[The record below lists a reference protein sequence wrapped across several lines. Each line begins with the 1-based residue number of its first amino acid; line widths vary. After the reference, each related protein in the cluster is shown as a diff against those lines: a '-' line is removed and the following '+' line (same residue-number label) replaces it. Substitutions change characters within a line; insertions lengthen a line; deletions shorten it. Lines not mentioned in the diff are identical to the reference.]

1 MDPSRRPSTATGCG
15 PPRRPKSLHARYS
28 GRPTRRRGGTAS
40 RGPTTRCWW
49 SGSGRRWRW
58 CRDSSRTSRSRHGRI
73 SGRPEPGPGTAAG
86 HDPGSVRARL
96 RPAPAGRWAA
106 PRARRGRGAI
116 RAGAGWPLGRR
127 RADPR
132 GVRGPAGLARA
143 RRSRPAVPR
152 HRSALQ
158 RSLEPEPAAGGD
170 GSDLNQGGARDQCR
184 CNGDLPGPPSGRIP
198 ARDGPADR
206 GRDGSRRGAREREG
220 QEPGAP
226 GVDRTRRG
234 HRLDGGG
241 ERGGPMTTRAFNTQS
256 RRKEEL
262 VPRRGGELGIY
273 VCGVTVY
280 EVSHIGHGRS
290 AIVFDVIRRYLRHR
304 GHAVKFVKN
313 FTDIDDKIIRRA
325 NQEGVSAREV
335 SERYIAEYRTDM
347 ASLGVL
353 PPDVEPKAT
362 EHIPQMI
369 ALIERL
375 IQKGMAYP
383 VDGDVYFEVRRFPGY
398 GKLSGKNLEDLQAG
412 ARVEVDERKRDPL
425 DFALWKA
432 TKPGE
437 PSWKSPWGE
446 GRPGWHLEC
455 SAMAMEYLG
464 ETLDVHGG
472 GEDLIFPHHENEIAQ
487 AEAATGKPFV
497 HYWMHNGFVNMDDEK
512 MSKSLGNTL
521 TIKDLVR
528 RHDPEALRL
537 YLLGTHYRNPLEFA
551 DERITEAGRALA
563 RLRSL
568 KDEAERIAAR
578 GTPAPG
584 PDGGLFEQV
593 AAHRA
598 RFEAAMDDDF
608 NTPQA
613 LGVLFD
619 LARRLHTAREQ
630 VSQGTLGAGPFL
642 IGVGEL
648 VVLAQTL
655 GLLEGAGRRPVSLDP
670 QMKARIESLVYLR
683 QEARRQRDF
692 GEADRLREE
701 LSRLGVVLE
710 DTRDGTTWKLQS

>member
-1 MDPSRRPSTATGCG
+1 MA
-15 PPRRPKSLHARYS
+15 
-28 GRPTRRRGGTAS
+28 
-40 RGPTTRCWW
+40 
-49 SGSGRRWRW
+49 
-58 CRDSSRTSRSRHGRI
+58 
-73 SGRPEPGPGTAAG
+73 
-86 HDPGSVRARL
+86 VR
-96 RPAPAGRWAA
+96 
-106 PRARRGRGAI
+106 
-116 RAGAGWPLGRR
+116 
-127 RADPR
+127 
-132 GVRGPAGLARA
+132 VY
-143 RRSRPAVPR
+143 
-152 HRSALQ
+152 
-158 RSLEPEPAAGGD
+158 
-170 GSDLNQGGARDQCR
+170 
-184 CNGDLPGPPSGRIP
+184 
-198 ARDGPADR
+198 
-206 GRDGSRRGAREREG
+206 
-220 QEPGAP
+220 
-226 GVDRTRRG
+226 
-234 HRLDGGG
+234 
-241 ERGGPMTTRAFNTQS
+241 NTLT
-256 RRKEEL
+256 RRKEDL
-262 VPRRGGELGIY
+262 VPLRGGEIRIY

-280 EVSHIGHGRS
+280 DVSHIGHGRS
-290 AIVFDVIRRYLRHR
+290 AIVFDVIRRHLRHR
-304 GHAVKFVKN
+304 GYPVLFVKN

-325 NQEGVSAREV
+325 NQEGVSARDV
-335 SERYIAEYRTDM
+335 SDRYVAEYRADM

-353 PPDVEPKAT
+353 PADVEPRAT

-375 IQKGMAYP
+375 IRQGVAYP

-398 GKLSGKNLEDLQAG
+398 GKLSGKNLEELRAG

-437 PSWKSPWGE
+437 PSWNSPWGE
-446 GRPGWHLEC
+446 GRPGWHVEC
-455 SAMAMEYLG
+455 SAMAMQYLG

-487 AEAATGKPFV
+487 SEAATGKPFGR
-497 HYWMHNGFVNMDDEK
+497 YWVHNGFVNLGDEK

-551 DERITEAGRALA
+551 DERITEAGRALS

-568 KDEAERIAAR
+568 KDEAERIASR
-578 GTPAPG
+578 GTPPPG

-593 AAHRA
+593 AVHRA

-613 LGVLFD
+613 LGALFD
-619 LARRLHTAREQ
+619 LARLLHTAREQ
-630 VSQGTLGAGPFL
+630 VAQGVVGAGAFL

-648 VVLAQTL
+648 VIIARVL
-655 GLLEGAGRRPVSLDP
+655 GLLEGAGRRSVAIDP
-670 QMKARIESLVYLR
+670 QVKARIESLVYLR

-692 GEADRLREE
+692 LEADRLREE